1 MQDHGVSMIVATW
14 AAQGAVVALTG
25 TGIAAMLHWVRQV
38 NRRLARIESRLRV
51 RSHRR

>member
-1 MQDHGVSMIVATW
+1 MHDHGVSLMAVTW
-14 AAQGAVVALTG
+14 AAQATVVVLTG
-25 TGIAAMLHWVRQV
+25 TGIATVLHWVRQV